1 MKNVLITIVLLVA
14 CVAGTLVGAG
24 VHFGLIFGTL
34 ASLAGANAG
43 VIGEPVGAL
52 AAGLGRLPLGI
63 VIFFILGGHR
73 LVRADGRPD
82 RFARGLAVALGG
94 IVALAWSATVEPAL
108 AAVEA
113 FKVPG
118 FLAVA
123 GFVSLVGWLER
134 RFRLA

>member
-24 VHFGLIFGTL
+24 VYFGLIFGTL

-52 AAGLGRLPLGI
+52 AAGLGLPLGI
-63 VIFFILGGHR
+63 VIFFILGWHR

-94 IVALAWSATVEPAL
+94 IVALAWLATVEPAL

-123 GFVSLVGWLER
+123 GFVSLVGWFER

>member
-14 CVAGTLVGAG
+14 CVAGTLVCAG
-24 VHFGLIFGTL
+24 VYFGLIFGTL

-52 AAGLGRLPLGI
+52 AAGLGLPLGI
-63 VIFFILGGHR
+63 VIFFILGWHR

-82 RFARGLAVALGG
+82 RFARGLAIVQGGVVAL
-94 IVALAWSATVEPAL
+94 VWLVTVEPAL
-108 AAVEA
+108 AAVEV

-123 GFVSLVGWLER
+123 GFVSLVGWFER
-134 RFRLA
+134 KFRLA